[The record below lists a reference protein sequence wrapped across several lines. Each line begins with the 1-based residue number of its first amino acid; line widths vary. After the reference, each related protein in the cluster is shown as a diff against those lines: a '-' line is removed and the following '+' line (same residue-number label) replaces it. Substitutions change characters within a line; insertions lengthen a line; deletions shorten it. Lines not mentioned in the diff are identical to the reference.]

1 MTGHCLGRHR
11 KVSHLE
17 LGEKS
22 PVRKKPSAVR
32 IREQRDVSREVPLTG
47 GTFLIGEIF
56 LAKMPA

>member
-1 MTGHCLGRHR
+1 M
-11 KVSHLE
+11 E

-22 PVRKKPSAVR
+22 PVRKKDSAVR
-32 IREQRDVSREVPLTG
+32 LREQMDVSREVPLTG

>member
-1 MTGHCLGRHR
+1 M
-11 KVSHLE
+11 E

-22 PVRKKPSAVR
+22 PVRKKDSAVR
-32 IREQRDVSREVPLTG
+32 LREQRDVSREVPLTG

>member
-1 MTGHCLGRHR
+1 MTGHRLGRHR

-22 PVRKKPSAVR
+22 PVRKKASAVR